1 MMDLFDIKVMLEALS
16 KGEIDVE
23 EGLQR
28 IRESSLLLDAGCAK
42 IDMHR
47 PIRNGFSEV
56 VYGEGKTTE
65 QIETIVQALS
75 EKGHNVLGT
84 RVDAEKGKHLI
95 KTFDSLTYDS
105 TSRTFKVI
113 HQDIPPRKGSIAICS
128 GGTADIPVAE
138 EAFQTLSFFGVE
150 AKRYYDVGV
159 AGLHRL
165 MNHHADLKES
175 DIIIVIAGME
185 GALPSV
191 VGGLFA
197 QPIIAVPT
205 SVGYGTNLKGVT
217 TLFSILT
224 SCSEGIVAVNIDNGF
239 GAACSAIRILNS
251 YTNKL
256 NQADKH

>member
-1 MMDLFDIKVMLEALS
+1 MMEIDNLKGLLEAIS
-16 KGEIDVE
+16 KGELDVE
-23 EGLQR
+23 EGVDR
-28 IRESSLLLDAGCAK
+28 IRESSFQLDAGCAK
-42 IDMHR
+42 IDIHR

-56 VYGEGKTTE
+56 IYGAEKTVE
-65 QIETIVQALS
+65 QIEAIVQALS
-75 EKGHNVLGT
+75 EKGHNILGT
-84 RVDAEKGKHLI
+84 RVDPKKGDHLS
-95 KTFDSLTYDS
+95 KVFDRLTYDA
-105 TSRTFKVI
+105 TSRTFKLI
-113 HQDIPPRKGSIAICS
+113 HRDILPREGSVAICS

-138 EAFQTLSFFGVE
+138 ETYQTLSFFGVE

-165 MNHHADLKES
+165 MNHQNDLKKS

-191 VGGLFA
+191 VGGLFS

-205 SVGYGTNLKGVT
+205 SVGYGTNLKGLT

-256 NQADKH
+256 N